1 VPDRLVSAIGQRF
14 PHATCAIDGS
24 AVRVEL
30 AIDNVVYRGRAQM
43 EPRGRVAVQ
52 LPSTDGFELALSW
65 TDRAELVTRTPTF
78 DDSCLVETNDVSLAN
93 MWLDGE
99 ARAAL
104 LASRYVSGTP
114 QTMRSTMPLLRDG
127 TWQHEVRSDE
137 VSAQRAGA
145 EENVDRVVDMLAASL
160 ALARRPAR
168 WAAWFAP
175 LAKSLGG
182 EASAR
187 VELGG
192 RPVLRVRRGSSEVT
206 LRLLRRLGPGDAGR
220 LRTVIGA
227 HRVASGGELLTLITD
242 ELPRSAW
249 PPANEGET
257 TLRIDARARTLLDCA
272 RPATTI
278 VRRHDVEIT
287 FDGALADRDRLGA
300 AVELAAYWATDHSHA
315 GPYR

>member
-1 VPDRLVSAIGQRF
+1 IGQRF
-14 PHATCAIDGS
+14 PQATCVVDAG
-24 AVRVEL
+24 AVRIEL
-30 AIDNVVYRGRAQM
+30 AIDGVTYRARAQM
-43 EPRGRVAVQ
+43 EPRGRVVVQ

-65 TDRAELVTRTPTF
+65 TDRAELVTGTPTF

-93 MWLDGE
+93 MWLDAE

-114 QTMRSTMPLLRDG
+114 QALRTTMPLLRDG
-127 TWQHEVRSDE
+127 AWQHEVRSDE
-137 VSAQRAGA
+137 VCAQRADA
-145 EENVDRVVDMLAASL
+145 EDSAERIVDMLAASL

-168 WAAWFAP
+168 WARWFAP

-192 RPVLRVRRGSSEVT
+192 RPVLRVRRGSSDVSI
-206 LRLLRRLGPGDAGR
+206 RLLRRLGPGDVGR
-220 LRTVIGA
+220 LRTVISA
-227 HRVASGGELLTLITD
+227 HRVASSGEVLTLIAED
-242 ELPRSAW
+242 LPRSAW
-249 PPANEGET
+249 PPANDHTES
-257 TLRIDARARTLLDCA
+257 TLRIDARARTLLDSA
-272 RPATTI
+272 RPSTTI